1 MWMSMR
7 RTIAE
12 LEAWIALLERE
23 LRAFRGYCPFM
34 NCRLWDRHPG
44 DCDTRP
50 MTEPSTTA

>member
-1 MWMSMR
+1 MSMR